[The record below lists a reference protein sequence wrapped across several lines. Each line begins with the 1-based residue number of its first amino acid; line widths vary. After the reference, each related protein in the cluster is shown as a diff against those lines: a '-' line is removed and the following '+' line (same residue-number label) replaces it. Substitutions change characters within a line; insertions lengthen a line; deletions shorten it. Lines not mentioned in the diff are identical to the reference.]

1 MATRKLKGGKRRR
14 KTRRVRRRKGKGK
27 RCCPKPC
34 PCSKRMRR
42 GRKGKRSR
50 RRRKRRRRRTRGGG
64 KPKMF
69 LPMVLPKGSVIP
81 LNKGFVDPPVPN
93 TVPLQKGGGILTGLG
108 GLLENVPGY
117 NDLRDMYRV
126 GVNGAKNVYNTA
138 KGDRHLKSPLP
149 DKDQYKRLKP
159 MKRDDLDLGNIVL
172 GAERQ
177 ASRYRIN

>member
-14 KTRRVRRRKGKGK
+14 KTRRGRKRRRGG

-50 RRRKRRRRRTRGGG
+50 RRRRRRRTRGGG
-64 KPKMF
+64 RPQMF
-69 LPMVLPKGSVIP
+69 LPLVLPKGSVTP
-81 LNKGFVDPPVPN
+81 LNKKVFDPPVPN
-93 TVPLQKGGGILTGLG
+93 TVPLQKGGGIFTGMG

-117 NDLRDMYRV
+117 SDLRDMYRV
-126 GVNGAKNVYNTA
+126 GVNGVKNVYNTA
-138 KGDRHLKSPLP
+138 KGDRRLKSPLP

>member
-14 KTRRVRRRKGKGK
+14 KTRRGRKRRRGG

-50 RRRKRRRRRTRGGG
+50 RRRRRRRRTRGGG
-64 KPKMF
+64 RPQMF
-69 LPMVLPKGSVIP
+69 LPLVLPKGSAIP

-108 GLLENVPGY
+108 GLLESVPGY

-138 KGDRHLKSPLP
+138 KGERTLKSPLP

-159 MKRDDLDLGNIVL
+159 MPRQDLDLGNIVL

-177 ASRYRIN
+177 AARYKIN